1 MNAPTNFV
9 KSRKDIEEYVLKIL
23 KEIYWE
29 FPREISP
36 CTTFKELERHAD
48 PDLTDP
54 GLLIYIEED
63 LGVYL
68 PDEEVQKLDEQKDV
82 DVAALIDA
90 IIRCMALTKAVHE
103 RKHDQLPSDERL
115 TP

>member
-1 MNAPTNFV
+1 MNHH
-9 KSRKDIEEYVLKIL
+9 RKDIEKYVLRIL

-29 FPREISP
+29 FPKEIFP
-36 CTTFKELERHAD
+36 NTTFKELERHAD

-68 PDEEVQKLDEQKDV
+68 PDEEVDGFIKQ

-90 IIRCMALTKAVHE
+90 IITYLPSTLDE
-103 RKHDQLPSDERL
+103 RKGS
-115 TP
+115 